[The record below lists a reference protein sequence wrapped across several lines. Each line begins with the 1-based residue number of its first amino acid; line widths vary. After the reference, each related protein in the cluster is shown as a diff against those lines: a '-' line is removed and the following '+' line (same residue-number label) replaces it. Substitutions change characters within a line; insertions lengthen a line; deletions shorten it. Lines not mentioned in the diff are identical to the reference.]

1 MGLLGLDHFSL
12 RTRKLEETR
21 AFFVDVLGLK
31 EGRRPPFKFPGAW
44 LYVAGHPV
52 VHLIGVDSETD
63 RYLGASDIT
72 GSSAADHIAFKCE
85 DPGFFRAKFT
95 RLGVEFLERKVPESD
110 TIQLFLKEPNGF
122 TVELQFPLERN

>member
-52 VHLIGVDSETD
+52 VHLIGVDDEAE
-63 RYLGASDIT
+63 RYLGASET
-72 GSSAADHIAFKCE
+72 AGSSAADHIAFKCE
-85 DPGFFRAKFT
+85 DPELFRAKLT
-95 RLGVEFLERKVPESD
+95 RFGVEYFERKVPESD
-110 TIQLFLKEPNGF
+110 TVQIFLKEPNGF
-122 TVELQFPLERN
+122 TVELQFPLERG